1 MMHARFRSL
10 LDVIGQGLD
19 AGTLPFSEAASW
31 VSEHVCQSLRCA
43 RVSVWVWSDAA
54 APVDPGAPRVL
65 HRAGG
70 HALATGRDAPGVTAL
85 PHVVDEADYPEY
97 FDALRAEAMFESADT
112 LEDPRLAR
120 LRGTALAP
128 EGMRA
133 MLDALIGF
141 NGQPTGVFRCEHDA
155 PRAWTPEERLYLKRF
170 ALELS
175 LRRARRAVREARV
188 TRAQVD

>member
-1 MMHARFRSL
+1 MHARFRSL

-31 VSEHVCQSLRCA
+31 VSEHVCESLHCD
-43 RVSVWVWSDAA
+43 RVSVWVWSEAA

-70 HALATGRDAPGVTAL
+70 HTRTTGRDAASTTAL
-85 PHVVDEADYPEY
+85 PDVVDEADHPDY
-97 FDALRAEAMFESADT
+97 FNVLRAHAMFESTDALAD
-112 LEDPRLAR
+112 ERLAR
-120 LRGTALAP
+120 MRGTALAP
-128 EGMRA
+128 PGVRA

-141 NGQPTGVFRCEHDA
+141 NGQPTGIFRCEQHDA
-155 PRAWTPEERLYLKRF
+155 PRVWSPENRLDLKRF

-175 LRRARRAVREARV
+175 LRRARRAVREGRAS
-188 TRAQVD
+188 RAQVD